1 MPSLSDT
8 LTTFCTITDFVWLP
22 RYKVPKIYGQHKIS
36 ERKGWAYFKPGVMW
50 RAEQKGFIWLGTE
63 KTLQQSD
70 SKKYQLCTKEN
81 NGLQSHNVTGMVE
94 DEDGYLQVLY
104 KKNRV

>member
-36 ERKGWAYFKPGVMW
+36 ERRGWAYFKPGVYVAGRIERFYLTW
-50 RAEQKGFIWLGTE
+50 HR
-63 KTLQQSD
+63 
-70 SKKYQLCTKEN
+70 KKRT
-81 NGLQSHNVTGMVE
+81 TI
-94 DEDGYLQVLY
+94 
-104 KKNRV
+104 R